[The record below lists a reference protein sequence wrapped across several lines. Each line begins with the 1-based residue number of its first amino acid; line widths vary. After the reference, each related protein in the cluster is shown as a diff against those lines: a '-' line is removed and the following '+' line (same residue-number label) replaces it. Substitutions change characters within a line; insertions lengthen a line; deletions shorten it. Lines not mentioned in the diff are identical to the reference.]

1 MKKKNIVKIIILII
15 AIILLILVGI
25 LIYKQYWINKFEKIL
40 EENDSTNYELIQTDG
55 QTTITVKVYGN
66 IYTYEDETNYI
77 WISESENLRV
87 IMDTENK
94 SAIITENPETAL
106 EVGSLNSTYLD
117 FFENSGMSFKYLGK
131 EDSYYKLQFTN
142 KSTGNTTVFYLNS
155 ETGIVEK
162 IEENFN
168 GAQNVYDITVNL
180 DCVTEEDVQYP
191 DLSEYEIGVSSSTV
205 VDTTED
211 YEQEVADDENVIQE
225 NTVTQEDE

>member
-1 MKKKNIVKIIILII
+1 MKKKNIIKIIILII

-55 QTTITVKVYGN
+55 QNTITVKVYGN
-66 IYTYEDETNYI
+66 IYTYEDDTNYI

-117 FFENSGMSFKYLGK
+117 FFENSSMSFKYLGK

>member
-55 QTTITVKVYGN
+55 QTTTTVKVYGN
-66 IYTYEDETNYI
+66 IYTYEDDSNYI
-77 WISESENLRV
+77 WISETENLRV

-191 DLSEYEIGVSSSTV
+191 DLAEYEIGVSSSTV

-211 YEQEVADDENVIQE
+211 YEQEVADDENVVQE